1 MIAVDLLSEIFILI
15 VLGIYLKRNN
25 VIDGHTVDQLTD
37 LIVKIWYTHIQF
49 WDMKC
54 VTIYLGGFFM
64 GKLDNKVAII
74 TGGNAGVGKE
84 IAKLFAS
91 EGAKVVISA
100 RRQQVLEEAAKEIE
114 AAGGTVLC
122 VPTDIS
128 KVDDVKN
135 LKVLEEN
142 VKSYLQM

>member
-1 MIAVDLLSEIFILI
+1 
-15 VLGIYLKRNN
+15 
-25 VIDGHTVDQLTD
+25 
-37 LIVKIWYTHIQF
+37 
-49 WDMKC
+49 
-54 VTIYLGGFFM
+54 M

-114 AAGGTVLC
+114 EG
-122 VPTDIS
+122 
-128 KVDDVKN
+128 
-135 LKVLEEN
+135 
-142 VKSYLQM
+142 LQKWSRKWYKTRN

>member
-1 MIAVDLLSEIFILI
+1 
-15 VLGIYLKRNN
+15 
-25 VIDGHTVDQLTD
+25 
-37 LIVKIWYTHIQF
+37 
-49 WDMKC
+49 
-54 VTIYLGGFFM
+54 M
-64 GKLDNKVAII
+64 GKLDNKVAIV

-100 RRQQVLEEAAKEIE
+100 RRQQVLEEVAKEIE

-135 LKVLEEN
+135 LVSKTVETFGQLDILIKIGRASCRER
-142 VKSYLQM
+142 V